1 MSIPTLELPQA
12 TEVVFVDTHE
22 KAMECWAAVKA
33 APGLLYWDTET
44 TGLLVRSGSQDI
56 GRLLQI
62 SVRPWDKAWAFDIR
76 TTEWRGDLQNIF
88 WEADAICAHNTK
100 FDLHVT
106 ATYGIHLL
114 EMFDYSNIY
123 DTVWLAHF
131 HDERESRALK
141 DLGSKYLGMDAASEQ
156 RKLKKL
162 MADNK
167 WNWETVPLRHLVEY
181 GGMDTILG
189 GQLFDLLYPR
199 VEPYATEAI
208 RREQRLLP
216 YVYAMER
223 NGIRIDVDGLQA
235 MKAQQAQAMDEALA
249 TLAEIFG
256 REVVPKS
263 HRDKKDALNLA
274 SGAQLTMAFRKL
286 GAAIDNTQA
295 VTFHKLAAT
304 GTDGVREA
312 ATALLAYKHAAKLL
326 STYLEAWER
335 DITEDGRIHPS
346 FNTLGTVTGRFS
358 SSGPNFQNVSKAD
371 GLRNLII
378 ADDAAQTMVVA
389 DYEQMELRQFA
400 HYAEDERM
408 RAAFISGDDLYQQA
422 ADVMGVTRDIGKMI
436 TLASQYGAG
445 WKKTKEQAIAFAY
458 KLGQSE
464 RVPELHELDW
474 QGTMEKFHK
483 AYRVRHLQWLT
494 EAQAQRR
501 GNYGEMY
508 VRTFGGR
515 RMRPK
520 LMTHNRGEGLQPVKI
535 QIFKDLGNSLI
546 QGSCADIMKESIIA
560 VGEAGYG
567 DNMRLTVHDEL
578 VLSVPTAD
586 APKVLAEVLQ
596 IMERK
601 EYVPELTATGDIAFR
616 YGKAK

>member
-1 MSIPTLELPQA
+1 MSA

-22 KAMECWAAVKA
+22 KAMDCFNAVLDS
-33 APGLLYWDTET
+33 PGMLYWDTET
-44 TGLLVRSGSQDI
+44 TGLLVRSGTQDK

-76 TTEWRGDLQNIF
+76 TKEWRQAIKAIF
-88 WEADAICAHNTK
+88 HEADAICAHNTK

-106 ATYGIHLL
+106 ATYGIDLL
-114 EMFDYSNIY
+114 EMFEYSNIY

-162 MADNK
+162 MTDNK

-235 MKAQQAQAMDEALA
+235 MKAQQAQAMDEALG
-249 TLAEIFG
+249 TLAEVFG
-256 REVVPKS
+256 TEVVPKS
-263 HRDKKDALNLA
+263 DRDKKDALNLA
-274 SGAQLTMAFRKL
+274 SGAQLKMAFRKL

-335 DITEDGRIHPS
+335 DITEAGRIHPS

-358 SSGPNFQNVSKAD
+358 SSGPNFQNVSKSD
-371 GLRNLII
+371 GLRDLII
-378 ADDAAQTMVVA
+378 ADDAEQTMVVA

-483 AYRVRHLQWLT
+483 AYKVRHLQWLT